1 MFSLETFYEGEL
13 SIMADFTA
21 TEMQVSK
28 ALFQFYLPFTY
39 KADSE
44 LQLRKS
50 LENHQF
56 TSFQL
61 NDLEQEDKYYG
72 GFAISHRILESFFL
86 PMTNKILFPTAGKDK
101 GYHRY
106 SKKLSAER
114 AITINDGMIPF
125 QIHSVDV
132 ILCPYELGIVT
143 IRIELNDLPLADA
156 ITFTGGKATRIHLGN
171 ESKAAILYEEK
182 NDLFVKELF
191 RDMVPGWD
199 HIIKGNDAVE
209 FDSKIYLLSLL
220 SVKNDIK
227 TQYHY
232 DDYGLACISSQD
244 TDKLTSHFYG
254 RYYYALLTN
263 LFHRLFFLKLLQG
276 YADINIDSDKKAI
289 RQLIYTMNSFTSNYY
304 FVTIPRDSSGA
315 EIFNGMKQAFQID
328 SLYQCSKEMLS
339 ALFHY
344 EQNTA
349 TKRDS
354 FLLLIL
360 TLYTVICGIFSMNL
374 FTHDLE
380 GNIHWERLASYNPFE
395 YLAVFIVFSGMI
407 VVMYLAI
414 SSLIQGWQDKKLR
427 KNWIDKAVIS
437 SKKE

>member
-1 MFSLETFYEGEL
+1 
-13 SIMADFTA
+13 MADFTT
-21 TEMQVSK
+21 TETQVSK
-28 ALFQFYLPFTY
+28 ALFQFFLPFTY

-72 GFAISHRILESFFL
+72 GFTISHRNLESFFL
-86 PMTNKILFPTAGKDK
+86 PMTNKILFPSSGKDK

-106 SKKLSAER
+106 SKKLSDES
-114 AITINDGMIPF
+114 AIAINDSMIPF

-143 IRIELNDLPLADA
+143 IRIELNDLALADA
-156 ITFTGGKATRIHLGN
+156 ITFTGGDATRIHLGH
-171 ESKAAILYEEK
+171 ESKATILYEEK
-182 NDLFVKELF
+182 NVLFVIELV
-191 RDMVPGWD
+191 RNIVPGWD
-199 HIIKGNDAVE
+199 QFIKGSDTAE
-209 FDSKIYLLSLL
+209 FDSKIYLLSFL

-244 TDKLTSHFYG
+244 TDQLTSHFYG

-263 LFHRLFFLKLLQG
+263 LYHRLFFLKLLQD
-276 YADINIDSDKKAI
+276 YADINIEGDKKAI

-304 FVTIPRDSSGA
+304 FVTIPRDSGGA
-315 EIFNGMKQAFQID
+315 ELFNGFKQAFHID
-328 SLYQCSKEMLS
+328 SLYQCSKEILTS
-339 ALFHY
+339 LFHY
-344 EQNTA
+344 QQNTA

-380 GNIHWERLASYNPFE
+380 GNIHWERLAYYNPFE

-407 VVMYLAI
+407 IVMYLAI

-427 KNWIDKAVIS
+427 KKWIDKAVIS
-437 SKKE
+437 PKKE